1 MLKRSAPGAIFCLLV
16 LACMTSAAVGAAGP
30 EGTLIMARQIEA
42 QYLDPN
48 VATSDRSLN
57 LAVFGSLVGRSLLN
71 GSYSPDLA
79 KSWEVLDP
87 TTWKFNLRKGI
98 KFQDGTEVT
107 SADVKFSF
115 DRTMGKFDPKFRGFR
130 RGELNRE
137 VASIEAPDAYTVI
150 IKSQEADASFLG
162 VPMLVNVVPKA
173 YIEKLGDKE
182 YAKSPLGFGPY
193 KVKEIAVG
201 EGVKLEAFEDYWNAK
216 PKPGEIG
223 RSKVKSVI
231 LKTLP
236 QEATMVAALKA
247 GEIDGFFGADTDTAK
262 DLEKLPDLT
271 IFRAP
276 ASLHGFFLLNC
287 RAEKDPATGKP
298 NPLRDVRVRLAVN
311 YAIDWTSII
320 KNYLTGHEYRTTLV
334 RRDQIGYD
342 PKAPLYPYD
351 PEKARKL
358 LAEAGY
364 GEGVSLPFH
373 YPEAARQPYMDA
385 IWEYWRTVGINV
397 KPTPLSSAAHLQGVY
412 SKEFF
417 GIIAWA
423 GGYGPDPGNW
433 FRVMVPY
440 DGLQAMH
447 PPNAQVEELEKKQG
461 VEFDFKKRVELI
473 RQLSAILMKEAWFVP
488 AVHGV
493 EQDVLNTRK
502 WTVDKEKLPLSSLP
516 LTGISKRK

>member
-1 MLKRSAPGAIFCLLV
+1 MPNRNALSAILCLLV
-16 LACMTSAAVGAAGP
+16 LACMTSAAVHAAGP
-30 EGTLIMARQIEA
+30 EGTLIMARQSEA
-42 QYLDPN
+42 GYLDPN
-48 VATSDRSLN
+48 MATSDRSLN
-57 LAVFGSLVGRSLLN
+57 AAVFGSLVGRSLLD
-71 GSYSPDLA
+71 GSYLPHLA
-79 KSWEVLDP
+79 KSWEILDP
-87 TTWKFNLRKGI
+87 TTWKFTLRKGI

-130 RGELNRE
+130 KGELSRE
-137 VASIEAPDAYTVI
+137 IASVETPDAYTVI
-150 IKSQEADASFLG
+150 IKSQEVDASFLG

-173 YIEKLGDKE
+173 YVEKVGDKE
-182 YAKSPLGFGPY
+182 YAKSPIGFGPF

-201 EGVKLEAFEDYWNAK
+201 EDVKLEAFEEYWNAK
-216 PKPGEIG
+216 PNPGEIG
-223 RSKVKSVI
+223 RSKVKAVT

-247 GEIDGFFGADTDTAK
+247 GEIDGFFGADTDTVK
-262 DLEKLPDLT
+262 ELEKLPDFT

-276 ASLHGFFLLNC
+276 AAQHGFFILNF

-311 YAIDWTSII
+311 YAIDWGSII

-334 RRDQIGYD
+334 GRDQIGYD
-342 PKAPLYPYD
+342 PKAPLYPFD

-364 GEGVSLPFH
+364 GDGFSIPFH
-373 YPEAARQPYMDA
+373 YTEASRQPYMDA
-385 IWEYWRTVGINV
+385 IWENWRTVGIQV
-397 KPTPLSSAAHLQGVY
+397 KPTPHSLAAHMQDVY
-412 SKEFF
+412 KKESY
-417 GIIAWA
+417 GIIGWS

-447 PPNAQVEELEKKQG
+447 LQSAQVEDLEKKQG
-461 VEFDFKKRVELI
+461 VEFDLKKRVELI

-493 EQDVLNTRK
+493 EQDVLNTKK
-502 WTVDKEKLPLSSLP
+502 WTVDKKRLPLSALP
-516 LTGISKRK
+516 LTGIAKKK